1 MNVSVIWH
9 LLSACELIHIFV
21 CKEKAAIIMLKI
33 LCGFVQNV
41 LDKVPKV
48 CVPFVYWFVVIE
60 NRKK

>member
-1 MNVSVIWH
+1 
-9 LLSACELIHIFV
+9 
-21 CKEKAAIIMLKI
+21 MLKI

-41 LDKVPKV
+41 LDRVPRV